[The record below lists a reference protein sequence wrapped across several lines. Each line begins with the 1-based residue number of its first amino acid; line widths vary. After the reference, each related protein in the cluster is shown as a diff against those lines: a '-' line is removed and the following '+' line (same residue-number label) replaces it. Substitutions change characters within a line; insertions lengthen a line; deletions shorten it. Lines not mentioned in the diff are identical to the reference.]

1 MIKIRARR
9 LILRMMNLS
18 KPRLHPD
25 PNTQAGRLI
34 LLFLRHNAPLDSEAI
49 SVMMTISRPQAR
61 SIMQTLCGAGV
72 LTRVGPG
79 VYRLS
84 EELR

>member
-49 SVMMTISRPQAR
+49 SVISRPQAR